1 LVRYVLGPPR
11 WGASQW
17 LVLRQLLVIA
27 AIQAKSFRLQLPNPG
42 SDNGSQGSRG
52 KFIQAAFKELHQL
65 INIAD
70 VERVCASIFIVLLTV
85 TKALGDMLLLS
96 APARSTPLKR
106 LTQYLSL
113 RGLMGWLDNRRREFW
128 HGFKNALHLRC
139 RVPQVLEARNR
150 LVGALCTA
158 IGGCDRPDALG
169 NRRWKDY
176 VLWFVL

>member
-1 LVRYVLGPPR
+1 
-11 WGASQW
+11 
-17 LVLRQLLVIA
+17 VIA
-27 AIQAKSFRLQLPNPG
+27 AIQAKSFGLQLLNPG

-52 KFIQAAFKELHQL
+52 EFIQAAFEELHQL
-65 INIAD
+65 IDIAD
-70 VERVCASIFIVLLTV
+70 VECVCAFIVLLTV

-106 LTQYLSL
+106 LTRYLSL

-128 HGFKNALHLRC
+128 HSFRNVLHLRC

-158 IGGCDRPDALG
+158 IRGCDRPDALG

-176 VLWFVL
+176 VLWFVLWFVLFYGDL